1 MAWQLMLPAV
11 LAPTGQRR
19 CCQCGSVHLL
29 QATSSGLFDHFKGIL
44 KEERSFSF
52 FHDNT
57 TSIYCSFSEEID
69 LWTLLFNRTR
79 KSTVHKTECNRAYI
93 YLQLLFTAL
102 FITLLTLVLASL
114 LSLSILCCSHVFKLK
129 EGRFRLDVRGR
140 LFTERV
146 ISCWNKLPRDFVDS
160 PSLGVFKA
168 GLDEAHGNLTLYLI
182 YCWQPCLLQGVGTW
196 WSLRVLP
203 AQAVLWF
210 DNPWSWSLHVITA
223 ASVCS
228 AAAIPSKEKHVW
240 WGSMIFHSVR
250 AGKHLYSSVHI
261 YLREHTLVWNTLSL
275 Q

>member
-44 KEERSFSF
+44 KEKRSFSF

-57 TSIYCSFSEEID
+57 ASIYCSFSEEID
-69 LWTLLFNRTR
+69 LWTLLFNSTT

-93 YLQLLFTAL
+93 YLQLLFIAL

-129 EGRFRLDVRGR
+129 GGRFRLDVRGR

-168 GLDEAHGNLTLYLI
+168 GLMRPSATWPCTWSTVGSPVCCRGLEPDDPRGSFQPKPFYDLI
-182 YCWQPCLLQGVGTW
+182 ICEVGACQYCSISLLC
-196 WSLRVLP
+196 
-203 AQAVLWF
+203 
-210 DNPWSWSLHVITA
+210 
-223 ASVCS
+223 CS
-228 AAAIPSKEKHVW
+228 NS
-240 WGSMIFHSVR
+240 
-250 AGKHLYSSVHI
+250 
-261 YLREHTLVWNTLSL
+261 
-275 Q
+275 